1 MDGERASERNL
12 QLVFKALTNKKSYS
26 ESFVNNKGAVI
37 VLN

>member
-12 QLVFKALTNKKSYS
+12 QLVFKALTNKKSY
-26 ESFVNNKGAVI
+26 FDNNKGAVI